1 MVSFALDIL
10 ILRCWQITEVEIA
23 VGHLKAKDPPQ
34 KKKKEQNLCKW
45 ICFFS
50 GFSKYFPC
58 GLGGPYWPLKW
69 IMLPTVGHQVYSV
82 LLNIVAGID
91 IWPKPHQPNLIPST
105 KGFCW
110 IHYEYSLI
118 FHFFFFFKSYNV
130 NLEHCKQCTGDFIW

>member
-50 GFSKYFPC
+50 GFFEILSMWFR
-58 GLGGPYWPLKW
+58 WPL
-69 IMLPTVGHQVYSV
+69 LAFEVDH
-82 LLNIVAGID
+82 VANG
-91 IWPKPHQPNLIPST
+91 WPSGL
-105 KGFCW
+105 
-110 IHYEYSLI
+110 
-118 FHFFFFFKSYNV
+118 
-130 NLEHCKQCTGDFIW
+130 